1 MLAGPEDAA
10 SSGLAHQGS
19 CIYPNA
25 TISTIPKAIA
35 TTNQDHINV
44 AQEFSSTLHELRNGR
59 AKLTQSQDKAM
70 AVMV

>member
-10 SSGLAHQGS
+10 SSGLAHQGC

-25 TISTIPKAIA
+25 TISTIPKATA

-44 AQEFSSTLHELRNGR
+44 AQEFSSVSYSSCKVTLG
-59 AKLTQSQDKAM
+59 SC
-70 AVMV
+70 